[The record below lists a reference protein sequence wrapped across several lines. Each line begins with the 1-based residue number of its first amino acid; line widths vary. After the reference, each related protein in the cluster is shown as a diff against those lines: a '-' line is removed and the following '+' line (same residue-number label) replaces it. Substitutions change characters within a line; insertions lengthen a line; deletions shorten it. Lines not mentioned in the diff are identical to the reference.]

1 MSADNFLK
9 NATISTI
16 IPCASEVNL
25 KNELDLL
32 LSDGIYT
39 TPLSY
44 IQQRD
49 LLIFDEILT
58 VYIVLQ
64 LVNCTDDSL
73 KAHLPNVL
81 VHLDVFAANTAIS
94 KTKVEDFPTKELI
107 FSGFVKDFKDSLVIH
122 NAGDDGKEPHNQ
134 VYVLWTID
142 VYLRRPRTR
151 HQQPSVI
158 FQASAALSS
167 STRLH
172 GTGQDDFLPSLTAG
186 SLNIFQPLVGPA
198 SDNSS
203 EMYLPASRLLHVA
216 PVKTEE
222 RVYNISESSHNPI
235 RIVPVASAKIRYSR
249 LNTYCN
255 RPVAIASLDFEMTP
269 FAKLETSLESIDL
282 SLSSGIVE
290 NMGASAGLDLP
301 ILCRS
306 RDDLTFVFKLTP
318 NQTECYNAS
327 TTAIHSVLDIH
338 IRAVVLISENCQ
350 PKISMRWKASIDFS
364 LPLNPIFGGPSQVL
378 QRNCR
383 PASLSMAP
391 SEATLSGDRTTQCA
405 IGLGVYVSLSTPTNI
420 EVAQGFDWEVF
431 VVNRSNRVRK
441 FAIVVIPMRNSLHRQ
456 RFTSRQSSS
465 AQSLHALE
473 VAHAAVDESFT
484 FSMVKTS
491 VTSYETELICLNP
504 DLKLSPL
511 FPGSCYAA
519 LLPMLPLSS
528 GLLNIAAVKIVDL
541 ETNESMEIRDPPDLT
556 ASLAPN
562 F

>member
-1 MSADNFLK
+1 MS
-9 NATISTI
+9 I
-16 IPCASEVNL
+16 C
-25 KNELDLL
+25 
-32 LSDGIYT
+32 
-39 TPLSY
+39 
-44 IQQRD
+44 
-49 LLIFDEILT
+49 
-58 VYIVLQ
+58 
-64 LVNCTDDSL
+64 
-73 KAHLPNVL
+73 
-81 VHLDVFAANTAIS
+81 
-94 KTKVEDFPTKELI
+94 
-107 FSGFVKDFKDSLVIH
+107 
-122 NAGDDGKEPHNQ
+122 
-134 VYVLWTID
+134 
-142 VYLRRPRTR
+142 
-151 HQQPSVI
+151 
-158 FQASAALSS
+158 ASAALSS

-405 IGLGVYVSLSTPTNI
+405 IGLPNGPADLLSLHGFRRPDSLSYLVHHFDQCPFGLTVYNSLPKPSSIELVHVSLEGS
-420 EVAQGFDWEVF
+420 
-431 VVNRSNRVRK
+431 VVTRSNRVRK
-441 FAIVVIPMRNSLHRQ
+441 FAIIVIPMRNSLHRQ